1 MSSFQESLFSNI
13 NKNKNRKAIYIDNKF
28 YTYKEIYLMSLSIIE
43 KLEKNNSKIIGI
55 FNHKNIFCYI
65 SILATILSNKVFV
78 PLNPKFSE
86 EKNLHMIKTSG
97 VDTIVTI
104 TKYKFDLNRIQKKLK
119 KKIIILN
126 INNRSLK
133 KQIKMKNKIIKSKVN
148 DTCYILFTSGS
159 SGYPKGVPII
169 NKNINSYIHNLNKR
183 YKFSYNDRFSNNFEI
198 TFDLFLH
205 DLLLAWTSGACL
217 YIPNSEDYF
226 NISLF
231 IKKHKLTCWFS
242 VPSLAE
248 NMLKGKQLK
257 KNNFPSLKYSAFCG
271 EALPEDILINWKN
284 SSPNTVIDNLYGPT
298 ETTIAIMGYRW
309 RDKKT
314 LGESMNGIV
323 SIGSI
328 FSGNKIDR
336 SSKRSIF
343 DLLISGNQVF
353 KGYLDNKQKNVI
365 SFKKD
370 KEIYYKTGDLVTVDK
385 MGKYFFLGRKDRQI
399 KVSGYRVELQE
410 IENQIKQLLK
420 SSQVVVMGWPK
431 THMNQHSY
439 KSLILFLAN
448 VPKIIHD
455 KEILDYMKNKLSN
468 YQIPKKIIHI
478 KKFNY
483 NSNGKIDYNN
493 LYNKI

>member
-86 EKNLHMIKTSG
+86 EKNLHMIKTSE

-242 VPSLAE
+242 VP
-248 NMLKGKQLK
+248 
-257 KNNFPSLKYSAFCG
+257 
-271 EALPEDILINWKN
+271 
-284 SSPNTVIDNLYGPT
+284 
-298 ETTIAIMGYRW
+298 
-309 RDKKT
+309 
-314 LGESMNGIV
+314 
-323 SIGSI
+323 
-328 FSGNKIDR
+328 
-336 SSKRSIF
+336 
-343 DLLISGNQVF
+343 
-353 KGYLDNKQKNVI
+353 
-365 SFKKD
+365 
-370 KEIYYKTGDLVTVDK
+370 
-385 MGKYFFLGRKDRQI
+385 
-399 KVSGYRVELQE
+399 
-410 IENQIKQLLK
+410 
-420 SSQVVVMGWPK
+420 
-431 THMNQHSY
+431 
-439 KSLILFLAN
+439 
-448 VPKIIHD
+448 
-455 KEILDYMKNKLSN
+455 
-468 YQIPKKIIHI
+468 
-478 KKFNY
+478 
-483 NSNGKIDYNN
+483 
-493 LYNKI
+493 